1 MIKEYK
7 QCQSCGM
14 PLKMDKK
21 GWGIEKNGKIST
33 IYCSSCYENGAFKKP
48 DMTVK
53 EMQKLVD
60 KVLKKEMG
68 RRRIFRRLA
77 IWQISRLQRWKKK

>member
-1 MIKEYK
+1 M
-7 QCQSCGM
+7 
-14 PLKMDKK
+14 
-21 GWGIEKNGKIST
+21 
-33 IYCSSCYENGAFKKP
+33 YCSSCYENGKFKKP

-77 IWQISRLQRWKKK
+77 IRQIPKLQRRKKKK